1 MTKNLNE
8 CQLNEKSLQ
17 ERIKEREKVIE
28 ELRKKNEEL
37 EIVVKTLTANSPFAN
52 RQDSTTVTDPRNFDS
67 VFLYN
72 LLSISSGRI

>member
-1 MTKNLNE
+1 MNE

-52 RQDSTTVTDPRNFDS
+52 RQDSTTVTEPRRDLIG
-67 VFLYN
+67 FLFLIFHN
-72 LLSISSGRI
+72 S